1 MAAPPRPYWI
11 GANKK
16 WEVRALDGHQVL
28 ARTLDMPLFQ
38 RTISMI
44 GDPRQSNYTM
54 TVDVRTDGNRRTM
67 SAGGMINQRYLII
80 LKGNHQALEI
90 TSNEELL
97 KERVPFR
104 WKAGKWYRLKSRV
117 DTNPDGSGV
126 VRAKAW
132 QRDLPEPD
140 AWTIEVNVPNVNRN
154 GSPGLYGFT
163 PQSRF
168 RIYLDNITVTPNE

>member
-1 MAAPPRPYWI
+1 
-11 GANKK
+11 
-16 WEVRALDGHQVL
+16 VL
-28 ARTLDMPLFQ
+28 ARTLDRPLFQ

-67 SAGGMINQRYLII
+67 SAGGMINQRYAIV
-80 LKGNHQALEI
+80 LKGNHQQLEI
-90 TSNEELL
+90 SSNEELI
-97 KERVPFR
+97 KENARFR
-104 WKAGKWYRLKSRV
+104 WKAGIWYRVKSRV
-117 DTNPDGSGV
+117 DANPDGSGV

-132 QRDLPEPD
+132 QRDAPEPEG
-140 AWTIEVNVPNVNRN
+140 WLLEVNVPNVNHS

-168 RIYLDNITVTPNE
+168 RVYLDNITITPNR